1 MELNTNQI
9 ISNEINSSLQNI
21 PKYNQTNFV
30 DDCLK
35 INTILNSELRNQ
47 SDFKSCLN
55 LLRAILRDNKIL
67 FGPLFQNLIRQYLS
81 ILEKENIVP
90 EEYIFLLVDILN
102 NKLDIK
108 KYYQKWNYK
117 ILETLIIFSG
127 MHMEEKNNEQISK
140 ICQYIQFWFDKY
152 ISSNDDCINSFVNFF
167 DSRNLNL
174 QKLSAFYFFKY
185 VYLYDINKIKLIDW
199 KNFFGKCCTVIE
211 DNLSEEDNKVVIKD
225 IFQQIYIYFQK
236 LNVDPND
243 ALIEGKSLNAAKY
256 FEQYNGFNTQRAKEH
271 LRLQNII

>member
-9 ISNEINSSLQNI
+9 ISNEIISSLQKI

-55 LLRAILRDNKIL
+55 LLRSILRDNKVL
-67 FGPLFQNLIRQYLS
+67 FCPLFQSLINKYLS
-81 ILEKENIVP
+81 IIEKENIVP
-90 EEYIFLLVDILN
+90 DEYVFLLVDILD
-102 NKLDIK
+102 NKLEIK
-108 KYYQKWNYK
+108 KYYKKWNYK
-117 ILETLIIFSG
+117 ILATLMAFSG
-127 MHMEEKNNEQISK
+127 INMNEKNNEQISK

-152 ISSNDDCINSFVNFF
+152 IASNDDCINSFVNFF

-174 QKLSAFYFFKY
+174 QKISAFYFFKY

-199 KNFFGKCCTVIE
+199 KNFFGRCCTVIE
-211 DNLSEEDNKVVIKD
+211 DNLSEEDNKVVVKD

-243 ALIEGKSLNAAKY
+243 ALIEGNSLNAAKY
-256 FEQYNGFNTQRAKEH
+256 FEQFNGFNTKRAKEH
-271 LRLQNII
+271 LRLLNPL

>member
-81 ILEKENIVP
+81 ILEKENIVQ

-152 ISSNDDCINSFVNFF
+152 ISSNDDCINGFVNFF

-256 FEQYNGFNTQRAKEH
+256 FEKYNGFNTQRAKEH
-271 LRLQNII
+271 LRLLNIV

>member
-9 ISNEINSSLQNI
+9 ISNEIISSLQKI

-55 LLRAILRDNKIL
+55 LLRSILRDNKIL
-67 FGPLFQNLIRQYLS
+67 FCPLFQNLINKYLS
-81 ILEKENIVP
+81 IIEKENIVP
-90 EEYIFLLVDILN
+90 VEYIFLLVDILD
-102 NKLDIK
+102 NKLEIK
-108 KYYQKWNYK
+108 KYYKKWNYK
-117 ILETLIIFSG
+117 ILATLMAFSG
-127 MHMEEKNNEQISK
+127 INMNEKNNEQISK

-152 ISSNDDCINSFVNFF
+152 IASNDDCINSFVNFF

-174 QKLSAFYFFKY
+174 QKISAFYFFKY

-199 KNFFGKCCTVIE
+199 KNFFGRCCIVIE
-211 DNLSEEDNKVVIKD
+211 DNLSEEDNKVVVKD

-243 ALIEGKSLNAAKY
+243 ALIEGNSLNAAKY
-256 FEQYNGFNTQRAKEH
+256 FEQFNGFNTERAKEH
-271 LRLQNII
+271 LRLLNPL

>member
-9 ISNEINSSLQNI
+9 ISNEIISSFQKI

-55 LLRAILRDNKIL
+55 LLRSILRDNKIL
-67 FGPLFQNLIRQYLS
+67 FCPLFQNLINKYLS
-81 ILEKENIVP
+81 IIEKENIVP
-90 EEYIFLLVDILN
+90 VEYIFLLVDILD
-102 NKLDIK
+102 NKLEIK
-108 KYYQKWNYK
+108 KYYKKWNYK
-117 ILETLIIFSG
+117 ILATLMTFSG
-127 MHMEEKNNEQISK
+127 INMNEKNNEQISK

-152 ISSNDDCINSFVNFF
+152 IASNDDCINSFVNFF

-174 QKLSAFYFFKY
+174 QKISAFYFFKY

-199 KNFFGKCCTVIE
+199 KNFFGRCCTVIE
-211 DNLSEEDNKVVIKD
+211 DNLSEEDNKVVVKD

-243 ALIEGKSLNAAKY
+243 ALIEGNSLNAAKY
-256 FEQYNGFNTQRAKEH
+256 FEQFNGFNTERAKEH
-271 LRLQNII
+271 LRLLNPL

>member
-9 ISNEINSSLQNI
+9 ISNEIISSFQKI

-55 LLRAILRDNKIL
+55 LLRSILRDNKIL
-67 FGPLFQNLIRQYLS
+67 FCPLFQNLINKYLS
-81 ILEKENIVP
+81 IIEKENIVP
-90 EEYIFLLVDILN
+90 DEYIFLLVDILD
-102 NKLDIK
+102 NKLEIK
-108 KYYQKWNYK
+108 KYYKKWNYK
-117 ILETLIIFSG
+117 ILATLMAFSG
-127 MHMEEKNNEQISK
+127 INMNEKNNEQISK

-152 ISSNDDCINSFVNFF
+152 IASNDDCINSFVNFF

-174 QKLSAFYFFKY
+174 QKISAFYFFKY

-211 DNLSEEDNKVVIKD
+211 DNLSEEDNKVVVKD

-271 LRLQNII
+271 LRLLNIV

>member
-9 ISNEINSSLQNI
+9 ISNEIISSLQKI

-55 LLRAILRDNKIL
+55 LLRSILRDNKIL
-67 FGPLFQNLIRQYLS
+67 FCPLFQNLINKYLS
-81 ILEKENIVP
+81 IIEKENIVP
-90 EEYIFLLVDILN
+90 DEYIFLLVDILD
-102 NKLDIK
+102 NKLEIK
-108 KYYQKWNYK
+108 KYYKKWNYK
-117 ILETLIIFSG
+117 ILATLMTFSG
-127 MHMEEKNNEQISK
+127 INMNEKNNEQISK

-152 ISSNDDCINSFVNFF
+152 IASNDDCINSFVNFF

-174 QKLSAFYFFKY
+174 QKISAFYFFKY

-199 KNFFGKCCTVIE
+199 KNFFGRCCTVIE
-211 DNLSEEDNKVVIKD
+211 DNLSEEDNKVVVKD

-243 ALIEGKSLNAAKY
+243 ALIEGNSLNAAKY
-256 FEQYNGFNTQRAKEH
+256 FEQFNGFNTERAKEH
-271 LRLQNII
+271 LRLLNPI

>member
-9 ISNEINSSLQNI
+9 ISNEIISSLQKI

-55 LLRAILRDNKIL
+55 LLRSILRDNKVL
-67 FGPLFQNLIRQYLS
+67 FCPLFQNLINKYLS
-81 ILEKENIVP
+81 IIEKENIVP
-90 EEYIFLLVDILN
+90 DEYVFLLVDILD
-102 NKLDIK
+102 NKLEIK
-108 KYYQKWNYK
+108 KYYKKWNYK
-117 ILETLIIFSG
+117 ILATLMAFSG
-127 MHMEEKNNEQISK
+127 INMNEKNNEQISK

-152 ISSNDDCINSFVNFF
+152 IASNDDCINSFVNFF

-174 QKLSAFYFFKY
+174 QKISAFYFFKY

-199 KNFFGKCCTVIE
+199 KNFFGRCCIVIE
-211 DNLSEEDNKVVIKD
+211 DNLSEEDNKVVVKD

-243 ALIEGKSLNAAKY
+243 ALIEGNSLNAAKY
-256 FEQYNGFNTQRAKEH
+256 FEQFNGFNTERAKEH
-271 LRLQNII
+271 LRLLNPL

>member
-1 MELNTNQI
+1 M
-9 ISNEINSSLQNI
+9 QNI

-90 EEYIFLLVDILN
+90 EEYIFLLMDILN

-211 DNLSEEDNKVVIKD
+211 DNLSEEDNKVVVKD

-271 LRLQNII
+271 LRLLNII

>member
-9 ISNEINSSLQNI
+9 ISNEIISSLQKI

-55 LLRAILRDNKIL
+55 LLRSILRDNKVL
-67 FGPLFQNLIRQYLS
+67 FCPLFQNLINKYLS
-81 ILEKENIVP
+81 IIEKENIVP
-90 EEYIFLLVDILN
+90 DEYVFLLVDILD
-102 NKLDIK
+102 NKLEIK
-108 KYYQKWNYK
+108 KYYKKWNYK
-117 ILETLIIFSG
+117 ILATLMAFSG
-127 MHMEEKNNEQISK
+127 INMNEKNNEQISK
-140 ICQYIQFWFDKY
+140 ICKYIQFWFDKY
-152 ISSNDDCINSFVNFF
+152 IASNDDCINSFVNFF

-174 QKLSAFYFFKY
+174 QKISAFYFFKY

-199 KNFFGKCCTVIE
+199 KNFFARCCTVIE
-211 DNLSEEDNKVVIKD
+211 DNLSEEDNKVVVKD

-243 ALIEGKSLNAAKY
+243 ALIEGNSLNAAKY
-256 FEQYNGFNTQRAKEH
+256 FEQFNGFNTERAKEH
-271 LRLQNII
+271 LRLLNIV

>member
-9 ISNEINSSLQNI
+9 ISNEIISSLQKI

-55 LLRAILRDNKIL
+55 LLRSILRDNKIL
-67 FGPLFQNLIRQYLS
+67 FCPLFQNLINKYLS
-81 ILEKENIVP
+81 IIEKENIVP
-90 EEYIFLLVDILN
+90 DEYIFLLVDILD
-102 NKLDIK
+102 NKLEIK
-108 KYYQKWNYK
+108 KYYKKWNYK
-117 ILETLIIFSG
+117 ILATLMAFSG
-127 MHMEEKNNEQISK
+127 INMNEKNNEQISK

-152 ISSNDDCINSFVNFF
+152 IASNDDCINSFVNFF

-174 QKLSAFYFFKY
+174 QKISAFYFFKY

-199 KNFFGKCCTVIE
+199 KNFFGRCCTVIE
-211 DNLSEEDNKVVIKD
+211 DNLSEEDNKVVVKD

-243 ALIEGKSLNAAKY
+243 ALIEGNSLNAAKY
-256 FEQYNGFNTQRAKEH
+256 FEQFNGFNTERAKEH
-271 LRLQNII
+271 LRLLNPI

>member
-9 ISNEINSSLQNI
+9 ISNEINSSLQKI

-55 LLRAILRDNKIL
+55 LLRSILRDNKIL
-67 FGPLFQNLIRQYLS
+67 FCPLFQNLINKYLS
-81 ILEKENIVP
+81 IIERENIVP
-90 EEYIFLLVDILN
+90 VEYIFLLVDILD
-102 NKLDIK
+102 NKLEIK
-108 KYYQKWNYK
+108 KYYKKWNYK
-117 ILETLIIFSG
+117 ILATLMAFSG
-127 MHMEEKNNEQISK
+127 INMNEKNNEQISK

-152 ISSNDDCINSFVNFF
+152 IASNDDCINSFVNFF

-174 QKLSAFYFFKY
+174 QKISAFYFFKY

-199 KNFFGKCCTVIE
+199 KNFFGRCCTVIE
-211 DNLSEEDNKVVIKD
+211 DNLSEEDNKVVVKD

-243 ALIEGKSLNAAKY
+243 ALIEGNSLNAAKY
-256 FEQYNGFNTQRAKEH
+256 FEQFNGFNTERAKEH
-271 LRLQNII
+271 LRLLNPI

>member
-67 FGPLFQNLIRQYLS
+67 FCPLFQNLIKQYLS

-152 ISSNDDCINSFVNFF
+152 ISSNDDCINGFVNFF

-271 LRLQNII
+271 LRLLNIV